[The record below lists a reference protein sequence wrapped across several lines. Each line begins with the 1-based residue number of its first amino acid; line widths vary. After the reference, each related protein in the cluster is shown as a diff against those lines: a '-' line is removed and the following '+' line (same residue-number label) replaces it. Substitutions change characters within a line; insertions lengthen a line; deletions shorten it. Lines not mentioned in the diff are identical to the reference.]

1 MRNQT
6 SRVRVR
12 RAMSRAGIALA
23 VTLAALLGLACAS
36 SSSGGK
42 PGDGAKVLSGR
53 VVEREREAPGSGSGA
68 SYQGTGNYYLVF
80 EVRDG
85 DATARYRYQVTYQ
98 QWFRF
103 PEGSAVRITLHNN
116 FLQDIKPDTQ

>member
-1 MRNQT
+1 M
-6 SRVRVR
+6 
-12 RAMSRAGIALA
+12 
-23 VTLAALLGLACAS
+23 LAALIGLACAS
-36 SSSGGK
+36 SSPGGK
-42 PGDGAKVLSGR
+42 PKETGSKVLSGV
-53 VVEREREAPGSGSGA
+53 VVEREREAPSSAGGA
-68 SYQGTGNYYLVF
+68 SFQGTGNYYLVF

-116 FLQDIKPDTQ
+116 FLQDIKPDAQ